1 MVKLVLSRLAS
12 SALNA
17 AIGVLA
23 AVLVFYSG
31 GTAGEA
37 QIAGILTYGIIAV
50 CDAIREA
57 NDAPR

>member
-1 MVKLVLSRLAS
+1 MMMIEFVSF
-12 SALNA
+12 ALNA
-17 AIGVLA
+17 AVGVMA

-50 CDAIREA
+50 CDTIREA

>member
-1 MVKLVLSRLAS
+1 MVELVSF
-12 SALNA
+12 ALNA
-17 AIGVLA
+17 AVGVLA
-23 AVLVFYSG
+23 CVLVLYSG

-50 CDAIREA
+50 CDTIREA

>member
-1 MVKLVLSRLAS
+1 MMIEFVSF
-12 SALNA
+12 ALNA
-17 AIGVLA
+17 AVGVMA